1 MSTRPTEYSLS
12 LGALDVQEHAIEAV
26 DAFLDWAGVIRD
38 LTWLGCNLSPWFALD
53 HDVKVEQLV
62 GQRGHVI
69 FETKGVFS
77 DGVRG
82 QDIVS

>member
-1 MSTRPTEYSLS
+1 MEYSLS

-53 HDVKVEQLV
+53 HDVKVE
-62 GQRGHVI
+62 
-69 FETKGVFS
+69 
-77 DGVRG
+77 
-82 QDIVS
+82 